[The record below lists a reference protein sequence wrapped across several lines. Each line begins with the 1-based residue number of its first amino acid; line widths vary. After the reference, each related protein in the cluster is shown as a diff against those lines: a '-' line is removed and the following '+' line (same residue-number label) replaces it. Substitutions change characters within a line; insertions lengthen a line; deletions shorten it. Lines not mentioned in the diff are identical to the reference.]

1 MKQQNFILIISSPSG
16 AGKTSIIRSLLKQ
29 DSKFSSSISITTR
42 PKRDG
47 EIDGKDYY
55 FVTEKEFEQIS
66 SEDQLLEH
74 AIVFGNH
81 YGSPKQRVLD
91 KLESGFDVLFDVDWQ
106 GAHSLKEKLGSLV
119 VSIFILPPS
128 IAELERRLTQRKQDS
143 EETIAKRMAE
153 VNSEII
159 HYEEYDYVLINKD
172 FDQTISKISTIIEAE
187 RLRHLDFSK
196 FVKDITED
204 KP

>member
-16 AGKTSIIRSLLKQ
+16 AGKTSVIKSLLEK
-29 DSKFSSSISITTR
+29 DKKLTNSISVTTR
-42 PKRDG
+42 PKREG

-55 FVTEKEFEQIS
+55 FVKEEEFEKILN
-66 SEDQLLEH
+66 EDQLIEH

-81 YGSPKQRVLD
+81 YGSPKQRILD
-91 KLESGFDVLFDVDWQ
+91 KLENGFDVLFDVDWQ

-128 IAELERRLTQRKQDS
+128 IAELEKRLLNRNQDS
-143 EETIAKRMAE
+143 KETIAMRMAQ

-159 HYEEYDYVLINKD
+159 HYDEYDYVLINKD
-172 FDQTISKISTIIEAE
+172 LDNTIETISKIIEVE

-196 FVKDITED
+196 FVKEIM
-204 KP
+204 K